1 MWFGET
7 SGMKMLATKQH
18 DTVVLDDTRA
28 SGVPSIMKTSL
39 RLDTALRLIG
49 TNAKGHETY
58 FDTSVKG
65 GGLDSAAS
73 PMEIILEAVAAC
85 TAMDV
90 IPIIRKRRKT
100 VTAFSVDLTAE
111 RASVDPK
118 VFTRIAMKIRLT
130 SPDATLVELAH
141 AIELSQTTY
150 CSVST
155 MIARSG
161 CEISWEA
168 IIENPTDTSEQ
179 QITSGEFRERSS
191 RLN

>member
-1 MWFGET
+1 MWFGEMA
-7 SGMKMLATKQH
+7 GMKMLATKQH

-28 SGVPSIMKTSL
+28 PGVPSIMKASL

-73 PMEIILEAVAAC
+73 PMEIVLEAVAAC

-100 VTAFSVDLTAE
+100 ITAFSVDLSAE

-118 VFTRIAMKIRLT
+118 VFTQIAMKIRLT
-130 SPDATLVELAH
+130 SPDATLVELVR

-155 MIARSG
+155 MIARGG
-161 CEISWEA
+161 CVISWVA
-168 IIENPTDTSEQ
+168 VLQDSTTGSEQ
-179 QITSGEFRERSS
+179 QTSSSEFSYSESPP
-191 RLN
+191 N